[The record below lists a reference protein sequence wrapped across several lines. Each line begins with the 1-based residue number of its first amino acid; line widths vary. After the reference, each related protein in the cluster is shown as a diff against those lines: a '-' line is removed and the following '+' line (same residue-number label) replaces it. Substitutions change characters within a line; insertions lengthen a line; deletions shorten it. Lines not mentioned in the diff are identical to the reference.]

1 MNRRVAGR
9 RDFIKGAGG
18 MAAASVLGT
27 LVGTSARADETRA
40 MSRIEL
46 PDWALREIDET
57 KSRIDAW
64 RRSGDGHALFVSITD
79 VHSGLPDISD
89 PIDWSD
95 PKSHVLI
102 AQEAVRRLGAEALLD
117 LGDADYQQ
125 LVGWRGPKPT
135 PAEADE
141 LIRRRIDAQFR
152 LYRDFER
159 PVYFCRG
166 NHDRG
171 RTNKEFSAAEFGKF
185 NLLAAGHGHAATL
198 GGERTYGYFDVPA
211 KKVRVFFLDTSE
223 IGYYGFSPS
232 QVAFVA
238 KGLEALPDDWTAV
251 AAGHYCI
258 VNSFGR
264 WVDVGKPLKR
274 AAADGNLR
282 GAVNGDALH
291 ELFVGFVHSE
301 AGGKGGVKWDFTG
314 RPQRRF
320 AGCLCGDSHFDNLS
334 ALDDVC
340 YVVTQ
345 GYGGMHPKAVIPGA
359 FVTRGWDRRR
369 MPLIDVLGIRRVDGL
384 GEANVFRIGAGGAAR
399 DRAWRF

>member
-238 KGLEALPDDWTAV
+238 DRK
-251 AAGHYCI
+251 
-258 VNSFGR
+258 S
-264 WVDVGKPLKR
+264 
-274 AAADGNLR
+274 
-282 GAVNGDALH
+282 
-291 ELFVGFVHSE
+291 
-301 AGGKGGVKWDFTG
+301 
-314 RPQRRF
+314 
-320 AGCLCGDSHFDNLS
+320 
-334 ALDDVC
+334 
-340 YVVTQ
+340 VV
-345 GYGGMHPKAVIPGA
+345 
-359 FVTRGWDRRR
+359 
-369 MPLIDVLGIRRVDGL
+369 
-384 GEANVFRIGAGGAAR
+384 
-399 DRAWRF
+399 